1 MRRLLWMIF
10 CVCLA
15 NPVFA
20 QDVDL
25 GLGGD
30 ASSLLNL
37 PAPRGN
43 TPARGGA
50 ARGGAAGRGANAAPV
65 DRLVRLRDMFAGANM
80 SLTKEQETALNTLLN
95 AEIPAM
101 RRTLQ
106 ARITE
111 LQKDQSPGPASLP
124 SMDELAP
131 EIIRLNDE
139 LLGKVS
145 AAPGLSPEQQAF
157 IKKLHKDQVKSRGG
171 LDAIKLTL
179 QDAGAPFTAEQIAQ
193 IQPLFDEQ
201 NRARLQLLK
210 DSQGQPPDKTKI
222 DQLQRDTLGKVLK
235 LLNPAQRAALLAK

>member
-157 IKKLHKDQVKSRGG
+157 IKKLYKDQVKSRGG

-179 QDAGAPFTAEQIAQ
+179 QDAGAPFTAEQIVQ

-235 LLNPAQRAALLAK
+235 LLSPAQRAALLAK

>member
-1 MRRLLWMIF
+1 MIF

-111 LQKDQSPGPASLP
+111 LQKDQSPGTASLP

-157 IKKLHKDQVKSRGG
+157 IKKLYKDQVKSRGG

-179 QDAGAPFTAEQIAQ
+179 QDAGAPFTAEQIVQ

>member
-1 MRRLLWMIF
+1 MIF

-157 IKKLHKDQVKSRGG
+157 IKKLYKDQVKSRGG

-179 QDAGAPFTAEQIAQ
+179 QDAGAPFTAEQIVQ

>member
-157 IKKLHKDQVKSRGG
+157 IKKLYKDQVKSRGG

-179 QDAGAPFTAEQIAQ
+179 QDAGAPFTAEQIVQ

-210 DSQGQPPDKTKI
+210 DSQGQPPDKTKHS
-222 DQLQRDTLGKVLK
+222 LSVTGS
-235 LLNPAQRAALLAK
+235 

>member
-106 ARITE
+106 ARIAE
-111 LQKDQSPGPASLP
+111 LQKDQSPGTASLP

-157 IKKLHKDQVKSRGG
+157 IKKLYKDQVKSRGG

-179 QDAGAPFTAEQIAQ
+179 QDAGAPFTAEQIVQ

>member
-106 ARITE
+106 ARIAE

-157 IKKLHKDQVKSRGG
+157 IKKLYKDQVKSRGG

-179 QDAGAPFTAEQIAQ
+179 QDAGAPFTAEQIVQ

>member
-157 IKKLHKDQVKSRGG
+157 IKKLYKDQVKSRGG

-179 QDAGAPFTAEQIAQ
+179 QDAGAPFTAEQIVQ

>member
-1 MRRLLWMIF
+1 MIF

-80 SLTKEQETALNTLLN
+80 SLTKEQETGLNTLLN

-106 ARITE
+106 ARIAE
-111 LQKDQSPGPASLP
+111 LQKDQSPGTASLP

-157 IKKLHKDQVKSRGG
+157 IKKLYKDQVKSRGG

-179 QDAGAPFTAEQIAQ
+179 QDAGAPFTAEQIVQ

>member
-1 MRRLLWMIF
+1 MIF

-111 LQKDQSPGPASLP
+111 LQKDQSPWPASLP

-157 IKKLHKDQVKSRGG
+157 IKKLYKDQVKSRGG

-179 QDAGAPFTAEQIAQ
+179 QDAGAPFTAEQIVQ

>member
-157 IKKLHKDQVKSRGG
+157 IKKLYKDQVKSRGG

-179 QDAGAPFTAEQIAQ
+179 RTPVRPS
-193 IQPLFDEQ
+193 PLSKSYKSNPYSM
-201 NRARLQLLK
+201 NR
-210 DSQGQPPDKTKI
+210 I
-222 DQLQRDTLGKVLK
+222 ERDYSS
-235 LLNPAQRAALLAK
+235 

>member
-1 MRRLLWMIF
+1 MIF

-124 SMDELAP
+124 GMDELAP

-157 IKKLHKDQVKSRGG
+157 IKKLYKDQVKSRGG

-179 QDAGAPFTAEQIAQ
+179 QDAGAPFTAEQIVQ

>member
-80 SLTKEQETALNTLLN
+80 SLTKEQETALNN
-95 AEIPAM
+95 
-101 RRTLQ
+101 
-106 ARITE
+106 
-111 LQKDQSPGPASLP
+111 QSPGPASLP

-157 IKKLHKDQVKSRGG
+157 IKKLYKDQVKSRGG

-179 QDAGAPFTAEQIAQ
+179 QDAGAPFTAEQIVQ

>member
-1 MRRLLWMIF
+1 M
-10 CVCLA
+10 
-15 NPVFA
+15 
-20 QDVDL
+20 
-25 GLGGD
+25 
-30 ASSLLNL
+30 
-37 PAPRGN
+37 
-43 TPARGGA
+43 
-50 ARGGAAGRGANAAPV
+50 
-65 DRLVRLRDMFAGANM
+65 
-80 SLTKEQETALNTLLN
+80 
-95 AEIPAM
+95 
-101 RRTLQ
+101 
-106 ARITE
+106 
-111 LQKDQSPGPASLP
+111 QKDQSPGPASLP

-157 IKKLHKDQVKSRGG
+157 IKKLYKDQVKSRGG

-179 QDAGAPFTAEQIAQ
+179 QDAGAPFTAEQIVQ

>member
-111 LQKDQSPGPASLP
+111 LQRDQSPGPASLP

-157 IKKLHKDQVKSRGG
+157 IKKLYKDQVKSRGG

-179 QDAGAPFTAEQIAQ
+179 QDAGAPFTAEQIVQ

>member
-157 IKKLHKDQVKSRGG
+157 IKKLYKDQVKSRGG

-179 QDAGAPFTAEQIAQ
+179 QDAGAPFTAKQIVQ